1 MTSRRTTNLLIA
13 GFLAFQL
20 LYPIR
25 GLVQAKFDA
34 WGEFTWN
41 MFSQTYEC
49 ATRYRL
55 LDQSGAVTD
64 LDLRPYF
71 VLPSKVGRAMN
82 RRDLPSLNRFLCA
95 QTAAEGRPGR
105 ILAKV
110 LCTRNKVE
118 TRSLVQENVDIC
130 TAPNNGVVSD

>member
-1 MTSRRTTNLLIA
+1 MMSRRTSNLLIA

-25 GLVQAKFDA
+25 GLIQEKFDA

-49 ATRYRL
+49 LGRYQL
-55 LDQSGAVTD
+55 LEPSGAVSNLNLTQ
-64 LDLRPYF
+64 YF
-71 VLPSKVGRAMN
+71 AIPSKAGRAMN
-82 RRDLPSLNRFLCA
+82 RRDLPVLHRFLCA
-95 QTAAEGRPGR
+95 QTVEEGRPGR
-105 ILAKV
+105 ILARV
-110 LCTRNKVE
+110 SCTRNKIE

-130 TAPNNGVVSD
+130 TAPNAGVLSD